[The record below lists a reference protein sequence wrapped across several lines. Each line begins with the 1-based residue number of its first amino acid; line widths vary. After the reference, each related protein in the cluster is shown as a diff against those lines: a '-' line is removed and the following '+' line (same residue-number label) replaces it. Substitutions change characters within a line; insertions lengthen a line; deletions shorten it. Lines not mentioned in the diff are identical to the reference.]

1 MHILM
6 ITNHGLHAWKVIPGL
21 PDTGGQNV
29 FVNEM
34 SAALARLGHEVTIIN
49 RGGFPDPVSGE
60 MRRGVHH
67 KDDKQRI
74 LYLDDGLPEFVRK
87 EDMDSRIP
95 FLVESL
101 EDQLEGQF
109 SPVDLIVS
117 HYWDGAKLGI
127 EFNKTLS
134 QPAPH
139 IWIPHSLGVIK
150 QGNLPPEQWK
160 GLRLTERISIEKKLV
175 KELDG
180 IGSTSALITQKL
192 LEEYEYTGKLYFL
205 PPCVDQDRYH
215 AREVPADHHLWEF
228 LSQQSGLSSEHI
240 QERQIV
246 TEISR
251 TAITKRKDVLI
262 KAFARAHMQVPD
274 SFLVVAIDQKEE
286 EIADE
291 LINLIRDLG
300 LAGQVAVVGSIWDL
314 LPTLYAVTDIY
325 CTPAIVEGF
334 GMSAQEA
341 AATSVAVVASN
352 RVPFVTEFLLGDD
365 PKIVPPEMD
374 NQPIRLGE
382 GAIVVEADD
391 IHGFAQ
397 ALVLLLSDRELR
409 DKIGQNAYKATV
421 PYFTWDNMVAR
432 FLKELDLHA

>member
-34 SAALARLGHEVTIIN
+34 SAALAKLGHEVTIAN
-49 RGGFPDPVSGE
+49 RGGFSDPVSGE

-67 KDDKQRI
+67 KDERQRI

-101 EDQLEGQF
+101 KDQLENQF
-109 SPVDLIVS
+109 SPIDLIVS

-150 QGNLPPEQWK
+150 KGNLPPEQWK
-160 GLRLTERISIEKKLV
+160 GLRLNERISIEKKLIE
-175 KELDG
+175 ELDG
-180 IGSTSALITQKL
+180 VGSTSALITQKL

-215 AREVPADHHLWEF
+215 ARKVPADHHIWDF
-228 LSQQSGLSSEHI
+228 LRQQSGNSS
-240 QERQIV
+240 QEIRGRQIV

-262 KAFARAHMQVPD
+262 KAFAQAYQRVPN
-274 SFLVVAIDQKEE
+274 SFLVVAIDQREE
-286 EIADE
+286 ELASE
-291 LINLIRDLG
+291 LTHLIRELG
-300 LAGQVAVVGSIWDL
+300 LADHVAVVGSIWDL

-325 CTPAIVEGF
+325 CTPAVVEGF

-341 AATSVAVVASN
+341 AATGVAVVASN
-352 RVPFVTEFLLGDD
+352 RVPFVTEFLLGDA
-365 PKIVPPEMD
+365 PKGIPPEKD
-374 NQPIRLGE
+374 NQPIQLGL

-391 IHGFAQ
+391 VQGFAQ
-397 ALVLLLSDRELR
+397 AMVLLLSDQGLR
-409 DKIGQNAYKATV
+409 DKIGQHAYEVTV

-432 FLKELDLHA
+432 FLKELDLH

>member
-34 SAALARLGHEVTIIN
+34 SAALAKLGHEVTIIN
-49 RGGFPDPVSGE
+49 RGGFADPVSGE
-60 MRRGVHH
+60 WRRGVHQ
-67 KDDKQRI
+67 KDGKQRI
-74 LYLDDGLPEFVRK
+74 LYLEDGLPEFVRK
-87 EDMDSRIP
+87 EDMESRIP
-95 FLVESL
+95 FLVGSL
-101 EDQLEGQF
+101 KNQLEGQF

-127 EFNKTLS
+127 EFNKTLAE
-134 QPAPH
+134 PALH

-150 QGNLPPEQWK
+150 KGNLPPEQWK
-160 GLRLTERISIEKKLV
+160 GLRLNERISIEKNLV

-180 IGSTSALITQKL
+180 VGSTSALITQKI

-205 PPCVDQDRYH
+205 PPCVDQGRYH
-215 AREVPADHHLWEF
+215 AREVPADHQIWDF
-228 LSQQSGLSSEHI
+228 LSQQSGLSPREI
-240 QERQIV
+240 RDRQIV

-262 KAFARAHMQVPD
+262 KAFALAHQRFTD
-274 SFLVVAIDQKEE
+274 SFLVVAIDQREE
-286 EIADE
+286 ELASE
-291 LINLIRDLG
+291 LTNLIRDLSITDH
-300 LAGQVAVVGSIWDL
+300 VAVVGSIWDL

-341 AATSVAVVASN
+341 AATSVAVVASD
-352 RVPFVTEFLLGDD
+352 RVPFVTEYLLGDEPQIIPSD
-365 PKIVPPEMD
+365 DD
-374 NQPIRLGE
+374 NRSIQLGDS
-382 GAIVVEADD
+382 ALVVEADD
-391 IHGFAQ
+391 IHGFAKGM
-397 ALVLLLSDRELR
+397 VMLLSDQEMR
-409 DKIGQNAYKATV
+409 DKIGQHAYQATV

-432 FLKELDLHA
+432 FLKELAVN

>member
-67 KDDKQRI
+67 KDDRQRI

-95 FLVESL
+95 FLVGSL
-101 EDQLEGQF
+101 KDQLENQF
-109 SPVDLIVS
+109 TPVDLIVS

-150 QGNLPPEQWK
+150 KGNLPPEQWK
-160 GLRLTERISIEKKLV
+160 GLRLTERISNEKNLL
-175 KELDG
+175 EEIDG
-180 IGSTSALITQKL
+180 VGSTSALITQKI

-205 PPCVDQDRYH
+205 PPCVDQERYH
-215 AREVPADHHLWEF
+215 AREVPSDHHIWDF
-228 LSQQSGLSSEHI
+228 LSQQSGLSSEEI
-240 QERQIV
+240 LERQII

-262 KAFARAHMQVPD
+262 KAFALVHQRFPN
-274 SFLVVAIDQKEE
+274 SFLVVAIDQREE
-286 EIADE
+286 EIANK
-291 LINLIRDLG
+291 LTRLIRELG
-300 LAGQVAVVGSIWDL
+300 IADHVAVVGSIWDL

-325 CTPAIVEGF
+325 CTPAVVEGF

-365 PKIVPPEMD
+365 PKIIPPEND
-374 NQPIRLGE
+374 NRPIQLGH

-391 IHGFAQ
+391 VQGFAQ
-397 ALVLLLSDRELR
+397 AMVLLLSDQELH
-409 DKIGQNAYKATV
+409 DKIGQYAYKVTV

-432 FLKELDLHA
+432 FLKELDLN

>member
-34 SAALARLGHEVTIIN
+34 TAALAKLGHEVTIVN

-60 MRRGVHH
+60 WRRGVHQ
-67 KDDKQRI
+67 KDDQQRI
-74 LYLDDGLPEFVRK
+74 LYLEDGLPEFVRK

-95 FLVESL
+95 FLVDSL
-101 EDQLEGQF
+101 KNQLEGQF

-117 HYWDGAKLGI
+117 HYWDGARLGI
-127 EFNKTLS
+127 DFNKTLAE
-134 QPAPH
+134 PAPH

-150 QGNLPPEQWK
+150 KGNLPPEQWK
-160 GLRLTERISIEKKLV
+160 GLRLTERISIEKNLV

-180 IGSTSALITQKL
+180 VGSTSALITQKI

-205 PPCVDQDRYH
+205 PPCVDQDRYY
-215 AREVPADHHLWEF
+215 AWEVPADHHIWDF
-228 LSQQSGLSSEHI
+228 LSQQSGLSS
-240 QERQIV
+240 QEVRDRQIV

-262 KAFARAHMQVPD
+262 KAFAQAHQLIPD
-274 SFLVVAIDQKEE
+274 SLLVVAIDQREE
-286 EIADE
+286 ELADQ
-291 LINLIRDLG
+291 LTNLIRDLG
-300 LAGQVAVVGSIWDL
+300 ITDHVAVVGSIWDL

-341 AATSVAVVASN
+341 AATGVAVVASD
-352 RVPFVTEFLLGDD
+352 RVPFVTEYLLGDE
-365 PKIVPPEMD
+365 PQIFPSD
-374 NQPIRLGE
+374 NDNRSIQLGD

-391 IHGFAQ
+391 IHGFAKGI
-397 ALVLLLSDRELR
+397 VMLLSEQDMREKL
-409 DKIGQNAYKATV
+409 GQHAYQATV

-432 FLKELDLHA
+432 FLKELALN

>member
-6 ITNHGLHAWKVIPGL
+6 ITNHGLHQWQVIPGL
-21 PDTGGQNV
+21 PDTGGQNI

-34 SAALARLGHEVTIIN
+34 SDALARMGHQVTIVN
-49 RGGFPDPVSGE
+49 RGGFPDPVTGE
-60 MRRGVHH
+60 ERRGVHQ
-67 KDDKQRI
+67 KDDRQRI
-74 LYLDDGLPEFVRK
+74 LYLEDGLPEFVRK
-87 EDMDSRIP
+87 EDMDDRIP
-95 FLVESL
+95 HLVQAL
-101 EDQLEGQF
+101 KTQLEEE
-109 SPVDLIVS
+109 SARIDLIVS

-127 EFNKTLS
+127 EYNKTLS

-139 IWIPHSLGVIK
+139 IWIPHSLGAIK
-150 QGNLPPEQWK
+150 KGNLPPEQWK
-160 GLRLTERISIEKKLV
+160 GLRLTERISIEKNLV

-180 IGSTSALITQKL
+180 VGSTSALITQKL
-192 LEEYEYTGKLYFL
+192 LEDYEYTGKLYFL

-215 AREVPADHHLWEF
+215 AREVPADHQIWGF
-228 LSQQSGLSSEHI
+228 LSQQSGLPS
-240 QERQIV
+240 QEIRDRQIV

-262 KAFARAHMQVPD
+262 KAFALAHQRVPD
-274 SFLVVAIDQKEE
+274 SFLVVAINQREE
-286 EIADE
+286 ELANE

-300 LAGQVAVVGSIWDL
+300 IAGHVAVVGSIWDL
-314 LPTLYAVTDIY
+314 LPALYAITDIY

-352 RVPFVTEFLLGDD
+352 RVPFVTEYLLGDE
-365 PKIVPPEMD
+365 PQIIPLEND
-374 NQPIRLGE
+374 NRSIQLGD

-391 IHGFAQ
+391 IHGFTKG
-397 ALVLLLSDRELR
+397 LVMLLSDQEMR
-409 DKIGQNAYKATV
+409 DKIGKHAYQATV

-432 FLKELDLHA
+432 FLKELALN